1 MSTERKGPL
10 SRFKVIDLTR
20 ARAGPTAAR
29 HFADW
34 GADVIKVEMPAGAD
48 LDPLGG
54 SRDGPDFFN
63 LHRNKRSITLNL
75 KLPEGAAVL
84 KKLAATADVLIEN
97 YRPDVKHR
105 LGIDYET
112 LRAINPRLVYVSL
125 SGFGQDGPY
134 ANRPGF
140 DQIAQGMGGL
150 MSITGLPGQGPVR
163 VGIPIA
169 DLSSGNYAAMGAF
182 IALARAGGVR
192 RGAVGADLAAAGADL
207 HARLPGRALERG
219 APRCRARPATITRPR
234 SRPACSRP
242 PTGTSTSPH
251 PASISSSACARRSMR
266 RGCCRTR
273 ISPTATKRSKNR
285 VRLNAEIGSY
295 TKRYRSDELVEKL
308 NAAGVPSGP
317 IYTIDQMFADP
328 QVKHVGMAVPM
339 PHPTRD
345 DAAVVNQAVVLSRTA
360 PASTALRPKLG
371 EHTDEVLAD
380 LGYDSAAIADLRR
393 RKVV

>member
-1 MSTERKGPL
+1 MSAERKGPL

-169 DLSSGNYAAMGAF
+169 DLSSGIYRGHGRVHRPAGAGSVRRRAMGAD
-182 IALARAGGVR
+182 V
-192 RGAVGADLAAAGADL
+192 AAAGADL
-207 HARLPGRALERG
+207 HARLPGRTLERG
-219 APRCRARPATITRPR
+219 AP
-234 SRPACSRP
+234 
-242 PTGTSTSPH
+242 G
-251 PASISSSACARRSMR
+251 
-266 RGCCRTR
+266 
-273 ISPTATKRSKNR
+273 
-285 VRLNAEIGSY
+285 
-295 TKRYRSDELVEKL
+295 
-308 NAAGVPSGP
+308 AGAGW
-317 IYTIDQMFADP
+317 Q
-328 QVKHVGMAVPM
+328 
-339 PHPTRD
+339 
-345 DAAVVNQAVVLSRTA
+345 
-360 PASTALRPKLG
+360 
-371 EHTDEVLAD
+371 
-380 LGYDSAAIADLRR
+380 
-393 RKVV
+393 